1 MSQWIV
7 QSVFAG
13 PLVINDLG
21 LMFTYGQ
28 TRDLDMLGR
37 DIAERS
43 ASLKQALDD
52 GKLRTIKKTAAANT
66 VSEETIA
73 QLTEASNQSMQ
84 AAGKMEQV
92 ASAHEEYIKALKEQ
106 IALLT
111 EQNKALQEQ
120 AKAQSVQMTQV
131 QETTNKVLEKVMAYA
146 ESHPLEIRQLKQTFE
161 NIQVERGRIA
171 QQISEL
177 PTSGMSE
184 EEIKTQERM
193 LKARDQKLQRNAE
206 NIGKTVSQNDASD
219 VNAALDALKDLP
231 DDE

>member
-7 QSVFAG
+7 QSIFAG

-28 TRDLDMLGR
+28 VKDLDALGR
-37 DIAERS
+37 DVAERS
-43 ASLKQALDD
+43 ANLKQALEEN
-52 GKLRTIKKTAAANT
+52 KLRTIKKTPPANS
-66 VSEETIA
+66 VSNEAIA
-73 QLTEASNQSMQ
+73 QLAEASQQSMQ

-92 ASAHEEYIKALKEQ
+92 ASAQEEYIKTLKEQ

-120 AKAQSVQMTQV
+120 SKLQSAQMAQV

-171 QQISEL
+171 QQIAEL
-177 PTSGMSE
+177 PASGMSD

-231 DDE
+231 DE